1 MSSAA
6 RENLVEAIVGLAVV
20 LFAVWF
26 VSFAWGRTGG
36 GEAAGAY
43 SVSALFPSAAGVD
56 VGTDV
61 KVAGLKIGTV
71 TGQALD
77 PASYE
82 VKLTMALDP
91 SVKLPSDS
99 SAAVTSEGLLGGT
112 NVTLTPGGS
121 PTMLKNGDTIADTQ
135 GAIDMMGLIGQ
146 FVNGRSGSGGS
157 DGAGAGGSA
166 PKPAAAKP

>member
-1 MSSAA
+1 MRSVA
-6 RENLVEAIVGLAVV
+6 RETLVEALVGLAVV
-20 LFAVWF
+20 LFAIWF
-26 VSFAWGRTGG
+26 VSFAWGRAGG
-36 GEAAGAY
+36 GRASGAY

-61 KVAGLKIGTV
+61 KVAGLKIGSV
-71 TGQALD
+71 TAQTLD

-82 VKLTMALDP
+82 VKLVMALDP
-91 SVKLPSDS
+91 TVKLPSDS

-146 FVNGRSGSGGS
+146 FVNGRSGGGS
-157 DGAGAGGSA
+157 DTAGAGGGTA
-166 PKPAAAKP
+166 KPAAKP